1 MKNIARVFVLFIF
14 TSSLILPG
22 PVTKISLIRAESEP
36 ILPEDIEAML
46 EEETIATDIRP
57 NIVLIMTDDQR
68 WDTIGNDGLN
78 KVINQRYGRFV
89 MPNLEDRIVAP
100 GVLFTNAFTTTPE
113 SAPARAS
120 LLSGG
125 FLPRDTGVLMNE
137 WPNGGAKRF
146 LDTSTMPVDLQE
158 SGYKTALIGRYM
170 NEYNYLGAYIPPGWS
185 SFVGIKDFSAWDNY
199 SVIKGTSSSHPGQG
213 SEEVFSEYIA
223 DFQEAE
229 AIRFVEENND
239 SPFFLF
245 LSAPAPHLPAI
256 PASVDEE
263 LYLGYQYRGRGVN
276 EENINDKPGIVRA
289 RVNDKID
296 IDRRDE
302 FQRDQLRS
310 LNALDRSIGAIMDR
324 LEVLGE
330 LNNTVFIFTSDNGYL
345 WGEHKLYGKGLAYD
359 ESVRVPFVVAMP
371 GIEPGVDNRL
381 IAADIDTA
389 ATILEL
395 AGLVNLA
402 SGQSFV
408 NLLNNRETPGREEI
422 IIERYGNE
430 LGFALIRT
438 SDYKYVEYI
447 NGEKEFYDFNIDP
460 TEKRN
465 NYNNAAYK
473 DVINDLKARLAL
485 KKGLVITTQTIP
497 SGLLGQ
503 EYRAGLNSW
512 GAGAEPGWAL
522 YDGTLPLGLTLN
534 ETTGTISG
542 RPTAGGRYNIAIK
555 LSGSELA
562 DQFGG
567 QEFYIKKYRFVI
579 EPSGTAR
586 LTYGPLVAAVTDNSA
601 KIWFRVEPG
610 AEVTIKYSIDP
621 DFEEPLSAGSLLTEA
636 GNDFTGTIVLNGLL
650 EDMTYYYRLF
660 IDNEDI
666 TPPAGLTFKTFP
678 KKADSA
684 KFVFLADFAVSPDK
698 PAPSLNA
705 VARENPDMVVLLGDI
720 DHGNPQNLNEM
731 RAMHRANRGDE
742 KLSGQA
748 FRDNILGNF
757 PVAYVWDDHDYG
769 GNNSDKNFS
778 GRKQAIKAYNEYWP
792 SYDRPRPED
801 GIWHK
806 FSYGDLVEVFMLDLR
821 SQRDPATYLDTAF
834 VPDNERRANRDK
846 LRYDTCRSLLDGNA
860 CPSGL
865 PAGQKEW
872 FKDSLF
878 NSSARWK
885 IVVTSVTWNPTTE
898 KDEAWWDYKAEQL
911 ELMAYIRTQGISGV
925 VFVSGDIHTGGAI
938 DNGDNARFPELSVPD
953 MNLGGPGTA
962 CRLHGP
968 TSEKNCGDWS
978 NGIVGGGSGFG
989 LITATKDRLLME
1001 AMDSTG
1007 QIVSGV
1013 NPLTLDYAGGVV
1025 IPVRNIASITTLG
1038 IGNSN
1043 ASLEEISE
1051 ITDFFYNNG
1060 TMPIADAIVIDEPAR
1075 PASVKLLIGNAGMYG
1090 KLKGK
1095 ILLKVEANGEAYY
1108 VNPGNQEMY
1117 YLGRPGDAFKV
1128 MREQG
1133 AGIKTTDL
1141 MKIPVGLTAMGGED
1155 SDGDLLSD
1163 AFEDAVGTDPEKSD
1177 TDSDGHS
1184 DYDEFL
1190 RNFNPLMPNVL
1201 LPINNYFS
1209 TKQKGRIFLQV
1220 ENNGEAWYVN
1230 PQDNKRYFLGR
1241 PDDAFRIMRELGLG
1255 ISNNN
1260 FDLMSN

>member
-1 MKNIARVFVLFIF
+1 MKNIARAFVLFIF
-14 TSSLILPG
+14 LASLLFQG
-22 PVTKISLIRAESEP
+22 PIITISPIKAESESV
-36 ILPEDIEAML
+36 LPENIEAML
-46 EEETIATDIRP
+46 EEETVATDTRP

-89 MPNLEDRIVAP
+89 MPNVEERIVSS
-100 GVLFTNAFTTTPE
+100 GVLFTNAFISTPE
-113 SAPARAS
+113 SAAARAS

-170 NEYNYLGAYIPPGWS
+170 NEYNYLGTYIPPGWS
-185 SFVGIKDFSAWDNY
+185 TFVGIKDFTAWNNY
-199 SVIKGTSSSHPGQG
+199 SVIKGTSNSRPGQG
-213 SEEVFSEYIA
+213 SEEIFSEYITGW
-223 DFQEAE
+223 QETE
-229 AIRFVEENND
+229 AIRFVEENSD

-256 PASVDEE
+256 PASVDKE
-263 LYLGYQYRGRGVN
+263 LYPGYKYRGRGVN
-276 EENINDKPGIVRA
+276 EENINDKPGIMRA
-289 RVNDKID
+289 QVNDKVD

-302 FQRDQLRS
+302 LQRDQLRS

-330 LNNTVFIFTSDNGYL
+330 LDNTVFIFTSDNGYL

-371 GIEPGVDNRL
+371 GIEAGADNRL
-381 IAADIDTA
+381 IVADIDTA
-389 ATILEL
+389 AAILEL
-395 AGLVNLA
+395 AGLANPA

-408 NLLNNRETPGREEI
+408 SLLNNKEALGREEV

-430 LGFALIRT
+430 TGFALIRT

-465 NYNNAAYK
+465 NYSNAAYK
-473 DVINDLKARLAL
+473 DIISDLKARLAL
-485 KKGLVITTQTIP
+485 KKGPVITTQTIP
-497 SGLLGQ
+497 SGSIGQ
-503 EYRAGLNSW
+503 EYRASLASW

-522 YDGTLPLGLTLN
+522 YDGALPPGLTLN
-534 ETTGTISG
+534 EISGVISG
-542 RPTAGGRYNIAIK
+542 RPTAGGHYNIAIK
-555 LSGSELA
+555 LSGNEPA
-562 DQFGG
+562 DHFGG
-567 QEFYIKKYRFVI
+567 LEFYIKKYRLVI

-610 AEVTIKYSIDP
+610 AEVIIKYSIDP
-621 DFEEPLSAGSLLTEA
+621 DFEEPFTTNTVLTEA
-636 GNDFTGTIVLNGLL
+636 ESDFTGTIALSGLF
-650 EDMTYYYRLF
+650 ENMTYYYRLF
-660 IDNEDI
+660 VDGEDM
-666 TPPAGLTFKTFP
+666 TPAAGLTFKTFP

-684 KFVFLADFAVSPDK
+684 KLVFLADFAVSPDK

-705 VARENPDMVVLLGDI
+705 VARKNPDMVVLLGDI

-748 FRDNILGNF
+748 LQDNILGSF

-778 GRKQAIKAYNEYWP
+778 GRKQAIKAYDEYWP
-792 SYDRPRPED
+792 SYDRPREED

-821 SQRDPATYLDTAF
+821 SQRDPATYLDPTF
-834 VPDNERRANRDK
+834 VPDNENRSNRDK

-938 DNGDNARFPELSVPD
+938 DNGDNA
-953 MNLGGPGTA
+953 
-962 CRLHGP
+962 
-968 TSEKNCGDWS
+968 
-978 NGIVGGGSGFG
+978 
-989 LITATKDRLLME
+989 
-1001 AMDSTG
+1001 
-1007 QIVSGV
+1007 
-1013 NPLTLDYAGGVV
+1013 
-1025 IPVRNIASITTLG
+1025 
-1038 IGNSN
+1038 
-1043 ASLEEISE
+1043 
-1051 ITDFFYNNG
+1051 
-1060 TMPIADAIVIDEPAR
+1060 
-1075 PASVKLLIGNAGMYG
+1075 
-1090 KLKGK
+1090 
-1095 ILLKVEANGEAYY
+1095 
-1108 VNPGNQEMY
+1108 
-1117 YLGRPGDAFKV
+1117 
-1128 MREQG
+1128 
-1133 AGIKTTDL
+1133 
-1141 MKIPVGLTAMGGED
+1141 
-1155 SDGDLLSD
+1155 
-1163 AFEDAVGTDPEKSD
+1163 
-1177 TDSDGHS
+1177 
-1184 DYDEFL
+1184 
-1190 RNFNPLMPNVL
+1190 
-1201 LPINNYFS
+1201 
-1209 TKQKGRIFLQV
+1209 
-1220 ENNGEAWYVN
+1220 
-1230 PQDNKRYFLGR
+1230 
-1241 PDDAFRIMRELGLG
+1241 
-1255 ISNNN
+1255 
-1260 FDLMSN
+1260 